1 MVSNNL
7 RKSDILARYGGDEL
21 VIILPETNEQ
31 DAYNLMERLRLK
43 IQEHIF
49 TIDRETIIETKDE
62 IKENLSLKTKLV
74 NFLNHIGI
82 NNFKNGDLSQ
92 ITISAGIS
100 SLNSDINNKE
110 ELIKKADEAL
120 LKAKKSGKNTVVIS
134 SHQ

>member
-1 MVSNNL
+1 
-7 RKSDILARYGGDEL
+7 
-21 VIILPETNEQ
+21 
-31 DAYNLMERLRLK
+31 MERLRLK